1 MANEDY
7 KSDQIVEIVREFD
20 NTGNKY
26 EVNGLELNKM
36 IPFWRKDKGKFY
48 ALAKGQY
55 KYQEE
60 SSNTYLVIQDET
72 ILGQA
77 TEFQLVYIY
86 SQDSS
91 KYIEDFPDL
100 AILVDKYNQL
110 VDDTTKLFTYLKNTG
125 IKADTL
131 KMTKVLVQLEPFTV
145 LYMNDSGELEA
156 LPVSEMY
163 SKFDSMV
170 NKAYEEVKSLLLT
183 DKNSMSQELRK
194 ETDGLLGELN
204 TLKNKLATALE
215 TLTEECKKAITKH
228 KDDVVIPSIDDYVID
243 TSKPS
248 IDRHVDDKKIELNK
262 FIEDNK
268 SKLKGD
274 KGDTGERGEQGPVG
288 PKGDSIKGDKG
299 DKGDT
304 GENGISIKSV
314 SFVETT
320 TTGNK
325 YNVNLDNRNVAGTF
339 IALKGD
345 KGNKG
350 DKGDQ
355 GNTGIT
361 APIQGQYA
369 LEVEPNGDLYVVYP
383 DETTPPTFTLESNGD
398 LFLEID

>member
-7 KSDQIVEIVREFD
+7 KSDKIIEIVREFD

-55 KYQEE
+55 TYQEE

-110 VDDTTKLFTYLKNTG
+110 VNDTTKLFTYLKNTG

-145 LYMNDSGELEA
+145 LYMNDAGELEA
-156 LPVSEMY
+156 LPVSDMY
-163 SKFDSMV
+163 SKFNDMIT
-170 NKAYEEVKSLLLT
+170 KAYEEVKKLLLV
-183 DKNSMSQELRK
+183 DKEDMSQELRD
-194 ETDGLLGELN
+194 ETDELLEELN
-204 TLKNKLATALE
+204 ILKSKLASALE

-228 KDDVVIPSIDDYVID
+228 KDDVIIPSIDDYVID
-243 TSKPS
+243 TSKPN
-248 IDRHVDDKKIELNK
+248 IDKHVENKKIELNK
-262 FIEDNK
+262 FIEENK
-268 SKLKGD
+268 SKLKGEKGD
-274 KGDTGERGEQGPVG
+274 KGDRGEQGPIG

-299 DKGDT
+299 DKG
-304 GENGISIKSV
+304 E
-314 SFVETT
+314 
-320 TTGNK
+320 
-325 YNVNLDNRNVAGTF
+325 
-339 IALKGD
+339 
-345 KGNKG
+345 
-350 DKGDQ
+350 Q
-355 GNTGIT
+355 GNSGLVI
-361 APIQGQYA
+361 PIAGQYS

-383 DETTPPTFTLESNGD
+383 DETEPPKFILESNGD
-398 LFLEID
+398 LYLEID